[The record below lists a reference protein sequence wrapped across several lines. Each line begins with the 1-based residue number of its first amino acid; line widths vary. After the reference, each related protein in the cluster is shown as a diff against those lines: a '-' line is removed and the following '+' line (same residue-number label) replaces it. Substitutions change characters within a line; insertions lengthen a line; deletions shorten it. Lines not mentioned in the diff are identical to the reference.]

1 MTKPWNSLTIHHAM
15 APEMVRP
22 GGVHLQNPWQINS
35 KNDAQIKFLATR
47 ACLFEIL
54 GAFLSALILDTL
66 FIGHPPPKKRQSR
79 ETVLQNWSLFA
90 SSGAFELAPFFLKTR
105 QGRKGL
111 IFGAPGASR
120 NRSKIDKNEGR
131 GKPWNSSPKSID
143 FWSLS
148 VGPEPRNT
156 LAG

>member
-1 MTKPWNSLTIHHAM
+1 M

-35 KNDAQIKFLATR
+35 KNNAQIEFLATR

-90 SSGAFELAPFFLKTR
+90 SSGAFELAPFFWKRDRDGKARFLEP
-105 QGRKGL
+105 
-111 IFGAPGASR
+111 PGPPE
-120 NRSKIDKNEGR
+120 IDQ
-131 GKPWNSSPKSID
+131 KSIKMRVAENHEIHHQKVSIFD
-143 FWSLS
+143 HFQ
-148 VGPEPRNT
+148 
-156 LAG
+156 